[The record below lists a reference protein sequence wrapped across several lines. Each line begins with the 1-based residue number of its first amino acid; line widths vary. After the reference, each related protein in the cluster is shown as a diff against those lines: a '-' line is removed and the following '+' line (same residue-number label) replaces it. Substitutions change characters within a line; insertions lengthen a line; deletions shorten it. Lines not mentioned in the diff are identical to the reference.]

1 MSQLLKAA
9 LDSSDAQR
17 VYPVSLRP
25 ILGASVLIPRLL
37 IISLCGKQA
46 RRSIRMFIE
55 HLQ

>member
-1 MSQLLKAA
+1 MTQLLKAA

-25 ILGASVLIPRLL
+25 ILGASVLIPCLL
-37 IISLCGKQA
+37 IISPCGKQA
-46 RRSIRMFIE
+46 RRSIWMFIE